1 MNRPNAITV
10 ATITAILFAGFAAV
24 TVYSYLKREAGKG
37 FQGVAIATAATDIP
51 VGARLDGHMV
61 KLVSWPKESL
71 PAGYLADARA
81 LQGRVAVR
89 LLAAGDL
96 VTEQK
101 LMPPNG
107 ASGSSIMAYLVPPGH
122 RAVTVAVN
130 EVAGV
135 AGFIT
140 PQSRVDVVLTTPQP
154 GAADKEDNISKVI
167 LQNIPVLASGQ
178 ITEQKDGKPAVLP
191 TVTLDLVPDD
201 AEKLIVGAKR
211 GSLQLL
217 LRNAV
222 DVASVDTGGAT
233 VSTALGGRQRAAAPA
248 VRAVHKVTQIRRV
261 VMLQAKAAPPPAGY
275 QMEIIKGAAKTTGE
289 FPRE

>member
-1 MNRPNAITV
+1 
-10 ATITAILFAGFAAV
+10 
-24 TVYSYLKREAGKG
+24 
-37 FQGVAIATAATDIP
+37 
-51 VGARLDGHMV
+51 V
-61 KLVSWPKESL
+61 KLVAWPKESL
-71 PAGYLADARA
+71 PPGYLADAKA

-89 LLAAGDL
+89 PLAAGDL

-101 LMPPNG
+101 LMPQNG
-107 ASGSSIMAYLVPPGH
+107 NSSSSVMSYLVPQGH

-140 PQSRVDVVLTTPQP
+140 PQSRVDVVLTTPRP
-154 GAADKEDNISKVI
+154 GVADREDNISKVI

-178 ITEQKDGKPAVLP
+178 ITEQKDGKPTVTP
-191 TVTLDLVPDD
+191 TVTLDLPPTD
-201 AEKLIVGAKR
+201 AEKLIVGAKK

-217 LRNAV
+217 LRNV
-222 DVASVDTGGAT
+222 IDVASVDTGGAT
-233 VSTALGGRQRAAAPA
+233 VAKALGERERPAAV
-248 VRAVHKVTQIRRV
+248 VRPVIKEIRRV
-261 VMLQAKAAPPPAGY
+261 VTPSPPAGY